1 MGRLCSTRLTFTAL
15 GLAAV
20 MHATN
25 PALAQNINDLLTIFG
40 GDRQRALRHAALAE
54 WRRLSP
60 AEIACIDQGL
70 RQKGS
75 SADALVRRGVK
86 PSAAGLA
93 ELRSGC
99 HRQFGQGVQT
109 ETAQRATDASQAGSP
124 TTTAAAMDPTEPK
137 DAGVTP
143 PSSAES
149 PKHAGVTPP
158 SSVESPKDADAT
170 PLSSAESP
178 KDSGVAPTSS
188 AQPVGRF
195 VEDQVQQGN
204 VALNDSIPQSRIMGW
219 LPKAFLVAVIAM
231 VVLLGIVMYLF
242 IRWRNTVPR
251 TVAIS
256 AAAIPEKNLEG
267 GEEKAPL
274 DPTIGKTDEVV
285 MPVADEMIQLPD
297 QTGPGAAISVRQSP
311 FHSSKVGP
319 TSEEMLS
326 GTASIETFEVSTTDG
341 SAVESVAQL
350 ARLYAMGAPS
360 EKEFQRLRELVSHSR
375 T

>member
-1 MGRLCSTRLTFTAL
+1 
-15 GLAAV
+15 
-20 MHATN
+20 
-25 PALAQNINDLLTIFG
+25 
-40 GDRQRALRHAALAE
+40 
-54 WRRLSP
+54 
-60 AEIACIDQGL
+60 
-70 RQKGS
+70 
-75 SADALVRRGVK
+75 VK

-99 HRQFGQGVQT
+99 HRQFAEGVQT
-109 ETAQRATDASQAGSP
+109 EIAQRATDASQAGSP
-124 TTTAAAMDPTEPK
+124 TTTAAATDPTEPK

-143 PSSAES
+143 RSSAES

-267 GEEKAPL
+267 GEEKA
-274 DPTIGKTDEVV
+274 GGFK
-285 MPVADEMIQLPD
+285 
-297 QTGPGAAISVRQSP
+297 
-311 FHSSKVGP
+311 
-319 TSEEMLS
+319 
-326 GTASIETFEVSTTDG
+326 
-341 SAVESVAQL
+341 
-350 ARLYAMGAPS
+350 
-360 EKEFQRLRELVSHSR
+360 
-375 T
+375 

>member
-1 MGRLCSTRLTFTAL
+1 
-15 GLAAV
+15 

-54 WRRLSP
+54 WRRLP
-60 AEIACIDQGL
+60 PVEIACIDQGL

-99 HRQFGQGVQT
+99 HRQFVQGVQT

-124 TTTAAAMDPTEPK
+124 TPTAATTNPTEPK

-143 PSSAES
+143 PSLAESPKDAGVTQPLSTES
-149 PKHAGVTPP
+149 PKHAGMTPP
-158 SSVESPKDADAT
+158 
-170 PLSSAESP
+170 SSAESP
-178 KDSGVAPTSS
+178 KDASVTPPSS
-188 AQPVGRF
+188 AQSVGRF
-195 VEDQVQQGN
+195 VEDKVQQGN
-204 VALNDSIPQSRIMGW
+204 VELNDSIPQSRIVGW
-219 LPKAFLVAVIAM
+219 LSKAFLVAVIAM

-242 IRWRNTVPR
+242 IRWRNTEPR
-251 TVAIS
+251 TVAVS

-267 GEEKAPL
+267 GEDKAPL
-274 DPTIGKTDEVV
+274 DTTIRKTDEVV

-297 QTGPGAAISVRQSP
+297 QTGPGAAISVRQNS
-311 FHSSKVGP
+311 FHSSKVEP

-326 GTASIETFEVSTTDG
+326 GTASIETFEASTSDG

-360 EKEFQRLRELVSHSR
+360 ENEFQRLRELVSHSR